1 MTSQENGSVYSE
13 LKETMK
19 YETDLLKVS
28 ENDYE
33 SSLYKIRIY
42 LNEQHF
48 DFCVALGDVKQDKKP
63 ILYNYVYII
72 KYNKDD
78 KWQVVSKL
86 GLYEYLET
94 SEPNNKH
101 MLIFDNFM
109 DSMKLSSMVLDKYEY
124 ISQLSDISKRPL
136 KILEIFHRN
145 KDKKDKKQQL
155 LEKYKGQTIYENSI
169 KYYHHVYTKIIQENE
184 DNYSDY
190 ISKFKVERYT
200 DDKVQS
206 IMDEYN
212 SNSEEKVSSIE
223 DMLSIIYVKDF
234 ELLEKIIDF
243 NNIDIKESQRELNTM
258 NRNIEP
264 KFTLNNVKGVQET
277 KGSDSDEELDE
288 PKLSNVKG
296 VEESKGSYEESDEP
310 KFNLSNVKEV
320 QETKGSEEN
329 DEENDEKNNQEN
341 QDEEND
347 EKNNQENQDEE
358 NQDEENQDEDEEN
371 QDEDEENSEESKKS
385 QEGGTK
391 RLTFK
396 KMTLKR

>member
-28 ENDYE
+28 ENKYE

-42 LNEQHF
+42 LNEQYF
-48 DFCVALGDVKQDKKP
+48 DFCVAIGDVKQDKKP
-63 ILYNYVYII
+63 ILYNYVYIV

-78 KWQVVSKL
+78 KWQVISKL

-94 SEPNNKH
+94 SELNNKH

-109 DSMKLSSMVLDKYEY
+109 DSIKLSSMVIDKYEY
-124 ISQLSDISKRPL
+124 ISQLSDISKKPL

-145 KDKKDKKQQL
+145 KDKKDKKDKKQQL
-155 LEKYKGQTIYENSI
+155 LEKYKGQIIFENSI
-169 KYYHHVYTKIIQENE
+169 KYYHYVYTKIIQENE

-190 ISKFKVERYT
+190 VSKFKEERYT

-206 IMDEYN
+206 IMDNYN
-212 SNSEEKVSSIE
+212 SSSEEKVSSIE

-258 NRNIEP
+258 NRNDEP
-264 KFTLNNVKGVQET
+264 KFTLSNVKGHEET
-277 KGSDSDEELDE
+277 NGSDSDEELDE
-288 PKLSNVKG
+288 PN
-296 VEESKGSYEESDEP
+296 
-310 KFNLSNVKEV
+310 FNLSSVKGV
-320 QETKGSEEN
+320 QETKGNEPDEEEN
-329 DEENDEKNNQEN
+329 NEE
-341 QDEEND
+341 
-347 EKNNQENQDEE
+347 
-358 NQDEENQDEDEEN
+358 DEDEN
-371 QDEDEENSEESKKS
+371 EDEQAKLPEKS
-385 QEGGTK
+385 QEGGSK
-391 RLTFK
+391 QLTFK
-396 KMTLKR
+396 KMTFRR

>member
-28 ENDYE
+28 ENKYE

-42 LNEQHF
+42 LNEQYF
-48 DFCVALGDVKQDKKP
+48 DFCVAIGDVKQDKKP
-63 ILYNYVYII
+63 ILYNYVYIV

-78 KWQVVSKL
+78 KWQVISKL

-94 SEPNNKH
+94 SELNNKH

-109 DSMKLSSMVLDKYEY
+109 DSIKLSSLVIDKYEY
-124 ISQLSDISKRPL
+124 ISQLSDISKKPL

-145 KDKKDKKQQL
+145 KDKKDKKDKKQQL
-155 LEKYKGQTIYENSI
+155 LEKYKGQIIFENSI
-169 KYYHHVYTKIIQENE
+169 KYYHYVYTKIIQENE

-190 ISKFKVERYT
+190 VSKFKEERYT

-206 IMDEYN
+206 IMDNYN
-212 SNSEEKVSSIE
+212 SSSEEKVSSIE

-258 NRNIEP
+258 NRNDEP
-264 KFTLNNVKGVQET
+264 KFTLSNVKGHEET
-277 KGSDSDEELDE
+277 NGSDSDEELDE
-288 PKLSNVKG
+288 PN
-296 VEESKGSYEESDEP
+296 
-310 KFNLSNVKEV
+310 FNLSSVKGV
-320 QETKGSEEN
+320 QETKGNEPDEEEN
-329 DEENDEKNNQEN
+329 NEENGHEENNKHKENENENEPDEEENN
-341 QDEEND
+341 EEN
-347 EKNNQENQDEE
+347 ENENEEE
-358 NQDEENQDEDEEN
+358 NNEEDEDEN
-371 QDEDEENSEESKKS
+371 EDEQAKLPEKS
-385 QEGGTK
+385 QEGGSK
-391 RLTFK
+391 QLTFK
-396 KMTLKR
+396 KMTFRR

>member
-28 ENDYE
+28 ENKYE

-42 LNEQHF
+42 LNEQYF
-48 DFCVALGDVKQDKKP
+48 DFCVAIGDVKQDKKP
-63 ILYNYVYII
+63 ILYNYVYIV

-78 KWQVVSKL
+78 KWQVISKL

-94 SEPNNKH
+94 SELNNKH

-109 DSMKLSSMVLDKYEY
+109 DSIKLSSMVIDKYEY
-124 ISQLSDISKRPL
+124 ISQLSDISKKPL

-145 KDKKDKKQQL
+145 KDKKDKKDKKQQL
-155 LEKYKGQTIYENSI
+155 LEKYKGQIIFENSI
-169 KYYHHVYTKIIQENE
+169 KYYHYVYTKIIQENE

-190 ISKFKVERYT
+190 VSKFKEERYT

-206 IMDEYN
+206 IMDNYN
-212 SNSEEKVSSIE
+212 SSSEEKVSSIE

-258 NRNIEP
+258 NRNDEP
-264 KFTLNNVKGVQET
+264 KFTLSNVKGHEET
-277 KGSDSDEELDE
+277 NGSDSDEELDE
-288 PKLSNVKG
+288 PN
-296 VEESKGSYEESDEP
+296 
-310 KFNLSNVKEV
+310 FNLSSVKGV
-320 QETKGSEEN
+320 QETKGNEPDEEEN
-329 DEENDEKNNQEN
+329 NEENGHEENNKHKENENENEPDEEENN
-341 QDEEND
+341 EEN
-347 EKNNQENQDEE
+347 ENENEEE
-358 NQDEENQDEDEEN
+358 NNEEDEDEN
-371 QDEDEENSEESKKS
+371 EDEQAKLPEKS
-385 QEGGTK
+385 QEGGSK
-391 RLTFK
+391 QLTFK
-396 KMTLKR
+396 KMTFRR